1 MKKRVLGVVT
11 VLAMVFCLNLTGI
24 RAEAAGPR
32 DGEVVDGSLLTSD
45 LEAKDSVENVQRS
58 AFLAMGVSMISNRS
72 NGLIYIGGDTCCF
85 QTCDKV
91 KMYLYLER
99 LVGDSWEPVIQK
111 ANTENDTYYAGNGVY
126 ITVDTGTYY
135 RVRGSHV
142 AIYEN
147 ESESLYTV
155 TNGLYIE

>member
-1 MKKRVLGVVT
+1 MKRHVLGVIIILV
-11 VLAMVFCLNLTGI
+11 MVFCLNSIGI

-32 DGEVVDGSLLTSD
+32 DGEIVDGSLLTSD
-45 LEAKDSVENVQRS
+45 LEATDSFENVLRS
-58 AFLAMGVSMISNRS
+58 GFLAMGVCQISNRS
-72 NGLIYIGGDTCCF
+72 NGLIYIGGDTYCF

-99 LVGDSWEPVIQK
+99 LVGNSWEPVTQK
-111 ANTENDTYYAGNGVY
+111 AKTESDTYYAGNGIY
-126 ITVDTGTYY
+126 LTVDKETYY

-147 ESESLYTV
+147 DSESCYTL